1 MKSRYVCLPCLLR
14 YGRQTGSATSAAQRD
29 TLSSLVKSATWPA
42 YGPAAQR
49 RTITQQGQNAP
60 GRFRKISVRKALITK
75 VASHDAGG
83 QPLLTSLQNRP
94 SHRNF
99 SLTPG
104 ETWELSARHR
114 EEMLALKGLMS
125 LMKGFAHTHL
135 QQEKLHRLPMKALLE
150 KMNDAEPLPPRW
162 NQALQDTFQ
171 ETNSLEALKQLN
183 QITAHVK
190 SGQGTVE
197 RESEKILLNKLGIVQ
212 VGVEE
217 QIVPDQDLSAS
228 ERVSK
233 REPTLAKYQAGGDK
247 AAADEDE
254 AGVPNMDTRNMQSLT
269 AKDAVLEPLELGEVN
284 VPKLSFDLSRVLFN
298 PGVYQLQDPR
308 SRVYNFDPYLQRVM
322 PVTEFNFDALN
333 PYITSSQDENLK
345 NLAVQN
351 EKRYIGSSSS
361 MTSVLQHFHFLLS
374 SWRTLNVDSLSRGF
388 QVETM
393 NFTRIHRSPS
403 AVFLRWRDG
412 VYAVDADKEFDS
424 ANVLMSLGHSM
435 EKLVTL
441 EKDDYEQ
448 FRKSSVP
455 SQPEREPKPEQYHY
469 GGLAKFLLRSQLDAH
484 DPRLPGT
491 GMFDLKTRAVVGVRM
506 ILSEYEKGLGYQ
518 IKNRQGTWE
527 SYEREYYD
535 MMRAAFLKYSL
546 QVRMGRMDGVFVTYH
561 NVESIFGF
569 QYIALPEM
577 DLALHGQTNRSLGD
591 QEFAFSIKLLSDIFD
606 RVTKT
611 FPQQSVRFH
620 FETRESTAE
629 VKQPVHR
636 MYIFAEAMS
645 EDEIQA
651 IQKSNQED
659 IAAFEQELRNPVQYS
674 LESTGERG
682 DALQDKQ
689 SAHEDN
695 AANVDFL
702 ESLQDLDLDALTQTS
717 SEPIAVQSGVETSA
731 QPKNPVIGFELVVR
745 SLVNGKPV
753 IRPEKITSEDQW
765 TMQYNLV
772 PMKEGQAE
780 VKYNLCKFRRKNAL
794 RDARGEGQTTM
805 NSYFQNLLYM
815 SEEGAKWRRKQDE
828 MDARRERIV
837 LYGGS
842 DRKHTSAD
850 S

>member
-1 MKSRYVCLPCLLR
+1 
-14 YGRQTGSATSAAQRD
+14 
-29 TLSSLVKSATWPA
+29 
-42 YGPAAQR
+42 
-49 RTITQQGQNAP
+49 
-60 GRFRKISVRKALITK
+60 
-75 VASHDAGG
+75 
-83 QPLLTSLQNRP
+83 
-94 SHRNF
+94 
-99 SLTPG
+99 
-104 ETWELSARHR
+104 
-114 EEMLALKGLMS
+114 
-125 LMKGFAHTHL
+125 MKGFVHSHL
-135 QQEKLHRLPMKALLE
+135 QQEKLDRLPMHRLIEEL
-150 KMNDAEPLPPRW
+150 DGAERLPPRW
-162 NQALQDTFQ
+162 SRALHDTFH
-171 ETNSLEALKQLN
+171 ETNFLEALSQLN
-183 QITAHVK
+183 QITARVK
-190 SGQGTVE
+190 SGQLTVD
-197 RESEKILLNKLGIVQ
+197 RETEKILLNKLGIVQ
-212 VGVEE
+212 VEAVKPVV
-217 QIVPDQDLSAS
+217 QDQDPIGSENVQKRDLELAS
-228 ERVSK
+228 QDSRVRSSVIS
-233 REPTLAKYQAGGDK
+233 KYQEGGDK
-247 AAADEDE
+247 AAIDEGE
-254 AGVPNMDTRNMQSLT
+254 AGISSLDTTNLQTLT
-269 AKDAVLEPLELGEVN
+269 AKDASLEPLKLGEVN
-284 VPKLSFDLSRVLFN
+284 VPRLSFDLSRVLFN

-333 PYITSSQDENLK
+333 PYITSSEDENLQK
-345 NLAVQN
+345 LAVQN

-448 FRKSSVP
+448 YRKSSAL
-455 SQPEREPKPEQYHY
+455 SQLERKPKPEQYHY

-518 IKNRQGTWE
+518 IKDRQGTWE

-606 RVTKT
+606 RVTTT
-611 FPQQSVRFH
+611 FPEQSVRFH
-620 FETRESTAE
+620 FETRESAAKVRE
-629 VKQPVHR
+629 PVHR

-645 EDEIQA
+645 EEEIVA
-651 IQKSNQED
+651 IQKSNEED
-659 IAAFEQELRNPVQYS
+659 IAAFEQEVRDPVQDS
-674 LESTGERG
+674 PESNTGRG
-682 DALQDKQ
+682 EAMQDKQ
-689 SAHEDN
+689 PVRKDN

-702 ESLQDLDLDALTQTS
+702 ESLHDVDPDAASQTS
-717 SEPIAVQSGVETSA
+717 TEPSAVGQAEETPS
-731 QPKNPVIGFELVVR
+731 QRKNPVIGFELVVR
-745 SLVNGKPV
+745 SLLNGKPV
-753 IRPEKITSEDQW
+753 VRPEKITAADKW
-765 TMQYNLV
+765 TLQYDLA

-780 VKYNLCKFRRKNAL
+780 LKYNLCKFRRKNAL
-794 RDARGEGQTTM
+794 RDARGEGQSTM
-805 NSYFQNLLYM
+805 NSYFRNLIRM

-828 MDARRERIV
+828 QDARREKIV
-837 LYGGS
+837 LYGGNES
-842 DRKHTSAD
+842 MDAHLKS
-850 S
+850 